1 MLFLKA
7 VATDG
12 QTEYFNTQNIV
23 SIRPLANGNI
33 KILMGAALYWDVK
46 PDTIEFVEFENI
58 FNNNKE

>member
-12 QTEYFNTQNIV
+12 QLEYFNTQNIV

-46 PDTIEFVEFENI
+46 PDTIELVELENI

>member
-12 QTEYFNTQNIV
+12 QLEYFNTQNIV

-46 PDTIEFVEFENI
+46 PDTIEFVELENI